1 VFDKRVFGE
10 KEFLD
15 RKEVKNRRKSDNYVI
30 SSFRIFAVHPKS
42 WYGYNVKKQFKIFN
56 IKAE

>member
-15 RKEVKNRRKSDNYVI
+15 RKEVKNRRKSDNYVV
-30 SSFRIFAVHPKS
+30 SSFRIFAVHPKC
-42 WYGYNVKKQFKIFN
+42 WYGYNVKKQF
-56 IKAE
+56 